1 MSASKAALV
10 TIDEAREEIE
20 KISSLVLAARRLM
33 ATGALVD
40 LVAIQE
46 RVADLCAAVE
56 AMPKDDG
63 KSLMDDLSGL
73 IRRLDRLS
81 SDISEHLEQ
90 MRDPEDGK
98 A

>member
-1 MSASKAALV
+1 
-10 TIDEAREEIE
+10 
-20 KISSLVLAARRLM
+20 M

-63 KSLMDDLSGL
+63 KSLMDDLNGL